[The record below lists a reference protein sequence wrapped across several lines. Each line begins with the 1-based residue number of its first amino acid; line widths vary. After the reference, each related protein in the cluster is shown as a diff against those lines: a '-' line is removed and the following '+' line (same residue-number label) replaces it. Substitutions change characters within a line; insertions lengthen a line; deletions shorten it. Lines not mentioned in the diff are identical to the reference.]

1 MLHIVV
7 WLQEFNTAR
16 ASCDK
21 KYDKEK
27 WQHMCDKTTTV

>member
-1 MLHIVV
+1 MLHIAV

-21 KYDKEK
+21 KYE
-27 WQHMCDKTTTV
+27 WQRMCDETTTV

>member
-7 WLQEFNTAR
+7 WLQKFNTAR
-16 ASCDK
+16 ASRDK
-21 KYDKEK
+21 RYKEE

>member
-21 KYDKEK
+21 K
-27 WQHMCDKTTTV
+27 